1 MPVSNAKTTAAV
13 KVVRGSH
20 AGRTKAMRLRLI
32 KAAVECL
39 YEFGYSAT
47 TFQTVTDRAG
57 VSRGAI
63 LHHFPTRV
71 DLMAAVADYAAAFQD
86 EVVLNAVAA
95 TAHETEIFLSITR
108 ATWSAMM
115 QPPAMALLEVM
126 MATRGDPELA
136 ARILEVTVALENRQ
150 RDNVWRF
157 AEGLGITDRRRVE
170 AMVRLHRAAMRGL
183 ALELSLTRNQADAD
197 ESMDLLVHYKHLL
210 AAELLPGN
218 SKSSS

>member
-1 MPVSNAKTTAAV
+1 MPASDAKTSAPQ
-13 KVVRGSH
+13 KVVRGPH
-20 AGRTKAMRLRLI
+20 AGRTKAMRSRLI
-32 KAAVECL
+32 KAAVGCL

-86 EVVLNAVAA
+86 EVVLKAA
-95 TAHETEIFLSITR
+95 AETTRETEIFVNITR
-108 ATWSAMM
+108 ATWTAMM

-136 ARILEVTVALENRQ
+136 ARILEVTVALETRQ

-157 AEGLGITDRRRVE
+157 AESLGITDRPRIE

-183 ALELSLTRNQADAD
+183 ALELSLTRNQTEAD

-210 AAELLPGN
+210 AKELLPKN
-218 SKSSS
+218 